1 MIFPIMQNK
10 EKGLK
15 MSRNKLYTE
24 RIEACISKGQMKA
37 LKREADNNKKTMNQI
52 IRDML
57 TAYLNEK

>member
-1 MIFPIMQNK
+1 MG
-10 EKGLK
+10 EK

-24 RIEACISKGQMKA
+24 RIEACISKTQMKA